1 MKPKKILAALFAAFF
16 IMLFPSNANAS
27 MTVGILKDNAPYSTF
42 YHRKA
47 RGLEPELSRKMTDD
61 SIIFKAY
68 DTRKQLESA
77 LKKRR
82 IQIAFGSIDA
92 FNVNQDVFDVSEP
105 YLYEPNVLFRRSDGK
120 KKTIKKLA
128 NKPVGMLKDGN
139 QTYLLKNVLLK
150 PRYFKNIKAMDKAL
164 ADGKI
169 YAAILSDYDYSN
181 YLKDHPEHVKAADA
195 TNDEQTAELFVKISD
210 PAITSS
216 QFVAV
221 TYKNEKLLTKINNAI
236 VSMHDDGTLQELSQ
250 KYLSKDIS
258 LQ

>member
-1 MKPKKILAALFAAFF
+1 MHL
-16 IMLFPSNANAS
+16 
-27 MTVGILKDNAPYSTF
+27 TSTRTF
-42 YHRKA
+42 LTFQNR
-47 RGLEPELSRKMTDD
+47 
-61 SIIFKAY
+61 IF
-68 DTRKQLESA
+68 T
-77 LKKRR
+77 
-82 IQIAFGSIDA
+82 
-92 FNVNQDVFDVSEP
+92 NQTSCSGDPTAKENDQ
-105 YLYEPNVLFRRSDGK
+105 
-120 KKTIKKLA
+120 KLA

-221 TYKNEKLLTKINNAI
+221 TYKNENF
-236 VSMHDDGTLQELSQ
+236 
-250 KYLSKDIS
+250 
-258 LQ
+258 

>member
-47 RGLEPELSRKMTDD
+47 RGLEPELARKMTDD
-61 SIIFKAY
+61 SVIFKAY

-150 PRYFKNIKAMDKAL
+150 PRSFKNIKTMDKAL
-164 ADGKI
+164 TDGKI
-169 YAAILSDYDYSN
+169 YAATMTIRIIL
-181 YLKDHPEHVKAADA
+181 
-195 TNDEQTAELFVKISD
+195 KITLNTSK
-210 PAITSS
+210 PLMRQMMNKRQSFSSKSAIRPLPRRS
-216 QFVAV
+216 
-221 TYKNEKLLTKINNAI
+221 
-236 VSMHDDGTLQELSQ
+236 LSQ
-250 KYLSKDIS
+250 LRTKMKNF
-258 LQ
+258 

>member
-1 MKPKKILAALFAAFF
+1 
-16 IMLFPSNANAS
+16 

-47 RGLEPELSRKMTDD
+47 RGLEPELAKKMTDD
-61 SIIFKAY
+61 SVIFKAY

-120 KKTIKKLA
+120 RKTIKKLA

-150 PRYFKNIKAMDKAL
+150 PRSFKNIKTMDK
-164 ADGKI
+164 
-169 YAAILSDYDYSN
+169 
-181 YLKDHPEHVKAADA
+181 DA

-221 TYKNEKLLTKINNAI
+221 TYKNEKLLTKINSAI

>member
-1 MKPKKILAALFAAFF
+1 MPENYVGEGWDLAINAKNWMDSFTTNAREGNIQRLPISNPIQFSAN
-16 IMLFPSNANAS
+16 PSWDSNRPY
-27 MTVGILKDNAPYSTF
+27 TTGLKG
-42 YHRKA
+42 K
-47 RGLEPELSRKMTDD
+47 GG
-61 SIIFKAY
+61 
-68 DTRKQLESA
+68 
-77 LKKRR
+77 KR
-82 IQIAFGSIDA
+82 
-92 FNVNQDVFDVSEP
+92 
-105 YLYEPNVLFRRSDGK
+105 
-120 KKTIKKLA
+120 
-128 NKPVGMLKDGN
+128 
-139 QTYLLKNVLLK
+139 
-150 PRYFKNIKAMDKAL
+150 
-164 ADGKI
+164 

-221 TYKNEKLLTKINNAI
+221 TYKNEKLLTKINSTI

>member
-16 IMLFPSNANAS
+16 IMLFPGNANAS
-27 MTVGILKDNAPYSTF
+27 MTVGILKDSTPYSTF

-47 RGLEPELSRKMTDD
+47 RGLEPELARKMTDD
-61 SIIFKAY
+61 SVIFKAY

-128 NKPVGMLKDGN
+128 NKPVGMLEDGN
-139 QTYLLKNVLLK
+139 QTYLLKNALLK
-150 PRYFKNIKAMDKAL
+150 PRYFKNIKTMDKAL
-164 ADGKI
+164 TDGKI

-221 TYKNEKLLTKINNAI
+221 TYKNKKLLTKINSAI